1 VRIAVIGYGFMGRV
15 HSYAYRVAS
24 LVRPLP
30 CEPHLTVLCG
40 RDQVAVQRAA
50 AAYGFDEWSTDW
62 HAAVER
68 ADIDIVDVCTPP
80 GHHAEVIAAAAAA
93 GKAVICEKPLAE
105 SLASARAAAQAATAG
120 GALHASIFNYRHL
133 PAVALMRRMI
143 ADGAIGEPLLWRAIW
158 LGDEFADPAIPFDWR
173 FDLPF
178 GGSTILDLGAH
189 AVDLA
194 RFLVGEIDEVVAQ
207 SATFITSRLDAT
219 GGRRPVTVDDA
230 SSVLVQFA
238 GGQRGIF
245 EFAKVCHGRPTDFSV
260 EVNGRDGSLI
270 FDFARLNELR
280 FATPAVDPSD
290 YGIRTIRA
298 EHPKLP
304 YAADWW
310 PAALGLGYEA
320 GFIDQLCDL
329 LERWPDGPWAPDLND
344 ALKTQTVCVAMER
357 SATTKSWVR
366 VAEVEADRDR

>member
-1 VRIAVIGYGFMGRV
+1 MGRV

-24 LVRPLP
+24 LVRTLP
-30 CEPHLTVLCG
+30 CAPHLTVLCG
-40 RDQVAVQRAA
+40 RDPIAVQRAA

-62 HAAVER
+62 HAVVER
-68 ADIDIVDVCTPP
+68 PDIDIVDVCTPP
-80 GHHAEVIAAAAAA
+80 GHHAEVIAAAAVA
-93 GKAVICEKPLAE
+93 GKAIICEKPLAE
-105 SLASARAAAQAATAG
+105 SYESARAAAHAATERG
-120 GALHASIFNYRHL
+120 VLHASIFNYRHL
-133 PAVALMRRMI
+133 PGRRPDA
-143 ADGAIGEPLLWRAIW
+143 ADDRRRRIGEPLLWRAIW
-158 LGDEFADPAIPFDWR
+158 LGDEFADPAIPVHWR

-178 GGSTILDLGAH
+178 GGSTILDLGVH

-207 SATFITSRLDAT
+207 SATFITSRPDAA
-219 GGRRPVTVDDA
+219 GGSRPVTVDDA
-230 SSVLVQFA
+230 SSVLVRFA
-238 GGQRGIF
+238 GGQRGVF

-260 EVNGRDGSLI
+260 EVNGREGSLI

-280 FATPAVDPSD
+280 FATRAVDPSE

-298 EHPKLP
+298 EHPRLP

-344 ALKTQTVCVAMER
+344 ALKTQAVCVAMER
-357 SATTKSWVR
+357 SAATKSWLA
-366 VAEVEADRDR
+366 VAEIEAH